1 MIIDVI
7 DATDPEIAS
16 GVPALL
22 SGLNVNSTQLTFNSM
37 CNGVGQ
43 LLVNVQGVA
52 NAGDIDVLR
61 IWAHGMPG
69 AQMVSGGQGY
79 PGARN
84 DYVAITADTYTVLA
98 PLAPLFSPSGWAELR
113 GCEVGAGQAG
123 GALLLD
129 LASMWNVP
137 VYGGEEDQYSEDWS
151 GPVVCAMPSGA
162 ISTQTTGPSIAD
174 SNTATPYSTDPNS
187 GS

>member
-69 AQMVSGGQGY
+69 AQM
-79 PGARN
+79 GAN
-84 DYVAITADTYTVLA
+84 SFAGA
-98 PLAPLFSPSGWAELR
+98 P
-113 GCEVGAGQAG
+113 
-123 GALLLD
+123 
-129 LASMWNVP
+129 
-137 VYGGEEDQYSEDWS
+137 
-151 GPVVCAMPSGA
+151 
-162 ISTQTTGPSIAD
+162 
-174 SNTATPYSTDPNS
+174 
-187 GS
+187 